1 MKDGAILGYGR
12 QDAGA
17 KGDGGPAGAASVH
30 RPPRRALLVQALAVV
45 AVAVLALGLVWRELA
60 ARHEG
65 LLRESFEFESRRLV
79 TKIQERMRAYNQVLR
94 GAAGLI
100 AASDDVSRAEWHR
113 YVERL
118 EMHDDYRGIQ
128 GVGFS
133 VLVPPSG
140 LRAHEEAIRRE
151 GFPDYAIRP
160 PGEREVYS
168 SIIYLEPFR
177 DRNLRAF
184 GYDMYSEPVRR
195 AAMERARD
203 TGEIAYSAKVQLV
216 QETSTDVQAGMLV
229 YQPVYAGGEVPD
241 TVAGRR
247 ERLVGWTY
255 SPFRMK
261 DLMDAMLRADL
272 ATMRLEI
279 FDGEGTTPESLLF
292 DSHPGRREGG
302 VGGEGGEG
310 GLGVLGQAV
319 LEGRTWTLRF
329 TALPEFAA
337 AARIDPPWVAF
348 LAAATLG
355 LLIAGTVWA
364 FVRSR
369 RQQAV
374 VAALA
379 ESLRES
385 EEALNQAQQVAGIGS
400 WTLEPGPEGRMR
412 WSREIYRLMDLE
424 PGLPVTRDSILA
436 HVPGED
442 RAAVVG
448 AMARAAAGEPMEL
461 EHRLVVGGATRWVH
475 VIAAPH
481 AAAPGRAP
489 EVIGTVQDV
498 TEQRRMLEELQGHRD
513 HLEALVAERTRELEA
528 AKNAAEAGSRAKTQ
542 LLANM
547 SHEIRTPMNAIVGL
561 TALVRRDAREPEQVD
576 RMNRV
581 TRAAEHLLR
590 MIEDILEMTRM
601 DSGPVVLQA
610 APFGIDDLATRSLHR
625 TGESATEKGIVLGSA
640 VDPGL
645 HVLYL
650 GDADRLGR
658 ILENFLGNAVKFT
671 EAGRVDLEVRLVE
684 RRPDGD
690 LLRFAVRDTGIGIAP
705 EFRDRLFRPFEQ
717 ADGSMTR
724 QYGGTGLGLAIC
736 RRFAD
741 AMGGRIG
748 VESSPGEGSLFW
760 LELRLPRFDLPE
772 DETPPAAVPPV
783 PAQPGVVPA
792 AGPADLSAA
801 PPMPPPA
808 ASPAVPPVPTPV
820 ATTEATADEAAALEL
835 LRRQP
840 GLDVDAGLHSVRG
853 RPASYLRL
861 LRKLA
866 DSHRDDVARI
876 GEMLAA
882 GQREDARRTAH
893 SLKGASGTLGA
904 LAIQERARE
913 MEYAI
918 RDDLPST
925 DVERIGS
932 GLEIEL
938 ERLAGSFAKI
948 SEPAAAAAPGG
959 PDPAALAAAVDRLLA
974 LLAEDDASAA
984 EAFRVG
990 APVLRQAYGD
1000 KVAEL
1005 DRLVARFDY
1014 PAAHELL
1021 RRLRQGG

>member
-1 MKDGAILGYGR
+1 M
-12 QDAGA
+12 
-17 KGDGGPAGAASVH
+17 H
-30 RPPRRALLVQALAVV
+30 RPPRRALLLQALAVV

-79 TKIQERMRAYNQVLR
+79 TKIQERMRAYSQVLR
-94 GAAGLI
+94 GAAGLV
-100 AASDDVSRAEWHR
+100 AASDDVSRDEWHR

-133 VLVPPSG
+133 VLVPPSR
-140 LRAHEEAIRRE
+140 LRAHEESIRRE
-151 GFPDYAIRP
+151 GFPDDAIRP
-160 PGEREVYS
+160 AGEREVYS

-203 TGEIAYSAKVQLV
+203 TGEIAYSGKVQLV
-216 QETSTDVQAGMLV
+216 QETSTDVRAGMLV

-241 TVAGRR
+241 TVARRR
-247 ERLVGWTY
+247 ERLVGWAY

-302 VGGEGGEG
+302 ESGER

-424 PGLPVTRDSILA
+424 PGLPVTRESILA
-436 HVPGED
+436 HVPEED
-442 RAAVVG
+442 RAAVAG

-461 EHRLVVGGATRWVH
+461 EHRLVVGGTTRWVH

-498 TEQRRMLEELQGHRD
+498 TERRRMLEELQGHRN
-513 HLEALVAERTRELEA
+513 HLEGLVAERTRELEA

-561 TALVRRDAREPEQVD
+561 TALVRRDVREPEQVD

-601 DSGPVVLQA
+601 DSGTVVVQA

-625 TGESATEKGIVLGSA
+625 TGESATEKGLVLGSA

-671 EAGRVDLEVRLVE
+671 EVGRVDLEVRLVE

-705 EFRDRLFRPFEQ
+705 EVRDRLFQPFEQ
-717 ADGSMTR
+717 ADSSMTR
-724 QYGGTGLGLAIC
+724 QYGGAGLGLAIC

-772 DETPPAAVPPV
+772 DEKPPAAVPPV
-783 PAQPGVVPA
+783 PGQPDETPA
-792 AGPADLSAA
+792 AAPTA
-801 PPMPPPA
+801 PPAGPPR
-808 ASPAVPPVPTPV
+808 VPPVATPV
-820 ATTEATADEAAALEL
+820 AAMEATADEAAALEL

-866 DSHRDDVARI
+866 DSHRDDVARN

-882 GQREDARRTAH
+882 GQREDAR
-893 SLKGASGTLGA
+893 
-904 LAIQERARE
+904 
-913 MEYAI
+913 
-918 RDDLPST
+918 
-925 DVERIGS
+925 
-932 GLEIEL
+932 
-938 ERLAGSFAKI
+938 
-948 SEPAAAAAPGG
+948 
-959 PDPAALAAAVDRLLA
+959 
-974 LLAEDDASAA
+974 
-984 EAFRVG
+984 
-990 APVLRQAYGD
+990 
-1000 KVAEL
+1000 
-1005 DRLVARFDY
+1005 
-1014 PAAHELL
+1014 
-1021 RRLRQGG
+1021 